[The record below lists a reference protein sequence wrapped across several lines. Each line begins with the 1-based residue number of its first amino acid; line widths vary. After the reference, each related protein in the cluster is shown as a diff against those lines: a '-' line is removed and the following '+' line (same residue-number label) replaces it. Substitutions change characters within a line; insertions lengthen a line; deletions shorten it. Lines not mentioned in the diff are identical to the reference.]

1 MRKIAYILFALCAC
15 VAVAENAQT
24 ISIRNL
30 VNFGLNDNGV
40 ANDGKGGFTD
50 DAKNLGTINY
60 KDGINKVFSTKFDLI
75 DPAKNNGKSILAF
88 ECPQS
93 KTGLREVVI
102 DLSDKSVRGEALSLL
117 HGCTKSPDVR
127 FTKIGKIEITYK
139 DGKKKE
145 IVLNYAVDIMN
156 VFFPKNRDNA
166 KIWSPSKDKSRAYYF
181 SRFKIDNK
189 EIKSIKLSTTDI
201 ATWIVAGVTVEK
213 EFPIWTATDKDWV
226 KVDMSKIAIAKDS
239 ILDVSKDFDNSPSG
253 TFGKVTIS
261 EDGKLAFENKPNVRQ
276 KFHGT
281 VWYMQGEVGKT
292 YDETKTN
299 LKKLCEIV
307 KRQGYNLLRFHATD
321 YLCSRNPEK
330 VQLGYDLYDYLIAQ
344 AKKNGIYLNLL
355 VGNND
360 LNAPNFKWDD
370 RFSLKMK
377 MIMGDKQTREYWR
390 AHAKSQLEH
399 INPYTGLAWKDDPT
413 FMAMEYWNEM
423 DLFSVTSRLDKDAVD
438 FTNAEF
444 RKYLREKYRDVK
456 NLNAKGKLKNKKY
469 KSFEEIDFQKEWYT
483 SEWSNLLN
491 KKNAEFGEYC
501 SNVIKNE
508 IGYKGLI
515 YQFNCNR
522 AVNTTYMSAQLADY
536 AAINIYFKHPSK
548 FMTPPSSV
556 GQESSLIAAAVDMR
570 DGISRKITN
579 RPISFTEYNHCHWN
593 PFKHEGGIVFGAY
606 SALQDFDSMVVH
618 SDAIKTAAR
627 SNFLQPFGVFNSPVF
642 RANEFITYC
651 LYMRGD
657 AKKSSKNIELFYSK
671 DYIENSDMMMNG
683 VNGEQ
688 TKIGLLT
695 GFSLN
700 FHNLPKLEKY
710 AKVKGKNPDLR
721 VSPVGASRV
730 ETAQNFSSSGGKIGK
745 DFDLNEFV
753 KKLRENDILPKD
765 NITSPSKGIF
775 QSETGE
781 IVLNSNAQK
790 ISVITQKTEAIAF
803 KKGVENLSALRA
815 ISSTTPCAVAVASM
829 DGNPISKSSRMVLT
843 YATDNVN
850 RGMKLT
856 ENKDCLLVNAK
867 YNDDILILRGKLSA
881 ELKLS
886 EGKNYKLYALAMNG
900 ERMSE
905 IPTKIKNGVMKIEI
919 DNAKTPTTFFEISAN

>member
-1 MRKIAYILFALCAC
+1 MRRLFCILFALCAC
-15 VAVAENAQT
+15 VVSAKDVHT
-24 ISIRNL
+24 LSIRNL
-30 VNFGLNDNGV
+30 ANFGLSDNGI

-50 DAKNLGTINY
+50 DARNLGKINY
-60 KDGINKVFSTKFDLI
+60 KDGENKVFSSRFDLI
-75 DPAKNNGKSILAF
+75 DPEKNNGKAILTF

-93 KTGLREVVI
+93 KTGLREAVI
-102 DLSDKSVRGEALSLL
+102 DLSDKNIKGEALTLL

-139 DGKKKE
+139 DGKKRE
-145 IVLNYAVDIMN
+145 IVLNYAVDVMN
-156 VFFPKNRDNA
+156 VFFPKDRDNA
-166 KIWSPSKDKSRAYYF
+166 NFWTPSKDKSRAYYF
-181 SRFKIDNK
+181 SRFRIDNK
-189 EIKSIKLSTTDI
+189 EIKSIKLLTTDV
-201 ATWIVAGVTVEK
+201 ATWIVAGISVEK
-213 EFPIWTATDKDWV
+213 KFPIWTASDKDWV
-226 KVDMSKIAIAKDS
+226 TIDMSKIAIKEGSA
-239 ILDVSKDFDNSPSG
+239 LDVSKDFDNSPSG
-253 TFGKVTIS
+253 TFGRVTIS
-261 EDGKLAFENKPNVRQ
+261 KDGKFAFENKPNVRQ

-281 VWYMQGEVGKT
+281 VWYMNGEVGKT
-292 YDETKTN
+292 YEESKAN
-299 LKKLCEIV
+299 LKKLCEIA

-360 LNAPNFKWDD
+360 LNAPKFEWNS

-377 MIMGDKQTREYWR
+377 MMMGHKQTQEYWK
-390 AHAKSQLEH
+390 AHAKNQLEH

-423 DLFSVTSRLDKDAVD
+423 DLYSVTTRLDKESID

-444 RKYLREKYRDVK
+444 RKYLRNKYSSVK

-469 KSFEEIDFQKEWYT
+469 TNFDEIDFRDEWNT

-515 YQFNCNR
+515 YQFNSSR
-522 AVNTTYMSAQLADY
+522 AVNTIYMSAQLADF
-536 AAINIYFKHPSK
+536 AAINIYFKHPSS

-570 DGISRKITN
+570 AGISRKITN

-618 SDAIKTAAR
+618 SDGVKTAAR
-627 SNFLQPFGVFNSPVF
+627 STFLQPFGVFNSPVF

-657 AKKSSKNIELFYSK
+657 AKKSSKNVEIFYSN
-671 DYIENSDMMMNG
+671 DYIGNNGLMMDG

-695 GFSLN
+695 GLSLN
-700 FHNLPKLEKY
+700 FDNLPKLEKH
-710 AKVKGKNPDLR
+710 AKVKGQKPNLKIA
-721 VSPVGASRV
+721 PVGASKI

-745 DFDLNEFV
+745 DFNLNEFV
-753 KKLRENDILPKD
+753 KKLRADGILPKD
-765 NITSPSKGIF
+765 NITSPSKGIY

-781 IVLNSNAQK
+781 IILDSNAQK
-790 ISVITQKTEAIAF
+790 ISVITPKTEAIAF
-803 KKGVENLSALRA
+803 KKGVENLSMLRA
-815 ISSTTPCAVAVASM
+815 ISSTTPCAVALTSM
-829 DGNPISKSSRMVLT
+829 DGNPISKSNRMVLT
-843 YATDNVN
+843 YATDNIN
-850 RGMKLT
+850 KDMKLT
-856 ENKDCLLVNAK
+856 ENRNVLLINAK
-867 YNDDILILRGKLSA
+867 SNSDILILRGKLSA
-881 ELKLS
+881 ELKIP
-886 EGKNYKLYALAMNG
+886 EGEKYKLYALAMNG

-905 IPTKIKNGVMKIEI
+905 IPTKIENGVLKINI
-919 DNAKTPTTFFEISAN
+919 DNAKTPTTFFELSR